1 MKADTTS
8 APAGAT
14 PFTIHAAAY
23 RIARQAY
30 ELHRDECQAPLLQGD
45 PLHMDYEDAYTPL
58 VSAMN
63 DCATSAV
70 LCAVRSIGELA
81 TKIAIF
87 HREEM
92 QDMENANDLLAIILA
107 DAERLAGGEA

>member
-1 MKADTTS
+1 
-8 APAGAT
+8 
-14 PFTIHAAAY
+14 
-23 RIARQAY
+23 
-30 ELHRDECQAPLLQGD
+30 
-45 PLHMDYEDAYTPL
+45 
-58 VSAMN
+58 MN

-92 QDMENANDLLAIILA
+92 QDMENAKDLLAIILA